1 MPVPGILSLHVRE
14 ISRARTR
21 ESQKVQEKMTT
32 ELPPVLDEN
41 TLCHVEAH
49 ARSTHSSP
57 SCRDLIKMKRSC
69 PSWLVDRPQTAVLFD
84 AGHGLCCQTLSNQL
98 SCFSGKFFFSFF
110 GIVFFT
116 ASLRWQDCAGLL
128 GKSLTP
134 QSGHGTDRGFS
145 LEFNVI
151 ASIYHFNSLMKVRCN

>member
-98 SCFSGKFFFSFF
+98 SCFSGKFFFFPFLGLFSSELLST
-110 GIVFFT
+110 GRIVPGSWANHSHHSQGMAQT
-116 ASLRWQDCAGLL
+116 E
-128 GKSLTP
+128 
-134 QSGHGTDRGFS
+134 GFHWS
-145 LEFNVI
+145 
-151 ASIYHFNSLMKVRCN
+151 SM